1 MHIPPPFRPLYL
13 LVAAVIC
20 VATAAQATP
29 PLKTE
34 HPHLLT
40 TQAAIDKLKGQLPFL
55 PAAFPAAGGT
65 FTLSITPTEYN
76 PAIDASQQTVYGE
89 LKGIGAKNG
98 LFLRHTDKDLP
109 GSASFQIGLLQR
121 TDASNARY
129 ITHGEFD
136 LPTGKSARI
145 EFSWNS
151 TTHQVSLKV
160 NDVVKWVQ
168 AWPTTDSAAL
178 SYLPDE
184 TVHQFIGRA
193 NESISGFKLT
203 DLNGQTVADIPT
215 IDTPLSVAWYT
226 MINQLSA
233 NIVKL
238 QSCPTTGTPSTDLAL
253 AVCNVATGHRNA
265 IVPLAQQ
272 LGLAYKVT
280 GNPAYLDGA
289 LNYVDKM
296 RAVPV
301 TAGQDMSMGGRV
313 TALGLLY
320 DWLYHDLEGKPIPND
335 GTGRSYRAAMA
346 QTIKDTIMAPAQTG
360 SSNLVDE
367 ICGKLNASTK
377 LFSCEKEPAYQNW
390 NRLASPLQPSI
401 SDAYMAGMNYSSVYG
416 AAAGMLAI
424 VDDYPEVAPM
434 IDIAYNHFA
443 KGFLAVRNDISIDG
457 GYHSGYSYS
466 IVDTP
471 TRVLLWRS
479 ALQNPADLTFPLDWL
494 PKTIYPYIYAL
505 RDDHTFPASG
515 DNYKTLSTDTLLGN
529 IALWAAS
536 ETGDEQAWWF
546 YQSQIQGQRTT
557 AASPPLVL
565 ERLFWPV
572 SLSKAVP
579 PPSLD
584 LSAYFRR
591 SGQVL
596 MRDRWTYPDAVLLE
610 FKSTSFMSDNHH
622 HQDQNSISLNYKAP
636 LLIDSGRYD
645 SFGSPHWANYYAR
658 SIAHNTIV
666 AFDASERF
674 QKFDNSADYSN
685 DGGQWVSAPRKLY
698 PTIEEVQPSGVNAIG
713 GVINYESAPGYTY
726 TRGNASK
733 AYAPGKFDAADG
745 FVRSVVYLRAPSLSA
760 MPVAVIFDRVQPVN
774 ASLPVTFLLHSVNE
788 PIAPQNVV
796 VTPVADGRS
805 TFGFAPGAARN
816 ITIRN
821 GGGMVTVQTIL
832 PLDAKIAEVGGKN
845 VRNQQCE
852 QMHSTTG
859 DYLPG
864 GANGDCRFTVRV
876 RQADGGFKWRNY
888 RPVESDTNNDTNDVG
903 AWRLEI
909 SAPATGSGPTYFM
922 HVLTVA
928 DNDNGTAAAM
938 PIAAQRL
945 AGDAN
950 TSALL
955 LGTQTVIAFNTG
967 TVPSAGMSWTSP
979 VAAAS
984 GKLLACGLQPNT
996 DFVLSATPSGDGYL
1010 VQLQQSA
1017 PNSTTYHSS
1026 KEGVI
1031 SIGL

>member
-1 MHIPPPFRPLYL
+1 MRVRSPFRPLHL
-13 LVAAVIC
+13 LVAAAIYSV
-20 VATAAQATP
+20 TAAQATP
-29 PLKTE
+29 PLKTT
-34 HPHLLT
+34 HPRLLT
-40 TQAAIDKLKGQLPFL
+40 TQAAIDNLRMQLPFL

-65 FTLSITPTEYN
+65 FNISITPTEYN
-76 PAIDASQQTVYGE
+76 PAVDASQQTVYGE
-89 LKGIGAKNG
+89 MNAIGAKNG
-98 LFLRHTDKDLP
+98 LFLRHTDKDTP
-109 GSASFQIGLLQR
+109 GFASFQIGLLQR
-121 TDASNARY
+121 STASSARY

-136 LPTGKSARI
+136 LPTGKSSRI

-151 TTHQVSLKV
+151 TTGQASLKV
-160 NDVVKWVQ
+160 NDITKWVQ
-168 AWPTTDSAAL
+168 AWPTDIAAQG
-178 SYLPDE
+178 YLPDE
-184 TVHQFIGRA
+184 TVHQFVGRA
-193 NESISGFKLT
+193 SESISGFKLT
-203 DLNGQTVADIPT
+203 DLTGHTVADIPT

-226 MINQLSA
+226 MINQLNA
-233 NIVKL
+233 NIAKL
-238 QSCPTTGTPSTDLAL
+238 QSCPTTATPSSDPAS

-272 LGLAYKVT
+272 LGVAYKVT
-280 GNPAYLDGA
+280 GNSAFLQGA
-289 LNYVDKM
+289 LNYIDKM

-320 DWLYHDLEGKPIPND
+320 DWLYYDLDGKLIPND
-335 GTGRSYRAAMA
+335 GTGRSYREAIA
-346 QTIKDTIMAPAQTG
+346 QTIKETIMAPAPAGAST
-360 SSNLVDE
+360 LVDE
-367 ICGKLNASTK
+367 ICGKQTTSNPPFGCAS
-377 LFSCEKEPAYQNW
+377 EPVYQNW
-390 NRLASPLQPSI
+390 NRLASPAQPSI

-416 AAAGMLAI
+416 AATGMLAI

-505 RDDHTFPASG
+505 RHDRTFPASG
-515 DNYKTLSTDTLLGN
+515 DNYKTVSTDTLVGN

-536 ETGDEQAWWF
+536 ETGDDHAWWF
-546 YQSQIQGQRTT
+546 YQSQIQGQRST
-557 AASPPLVL
+557 ANSPPLVL

-572 SLSKAVP
+572 SLGKAATP
-579 PPSLD
+579 PQLD

-658 SIAHNTIV
+658 SVAHNTIV

-674 QKFDNSADYSN
+674 QKFDNGVDYSN

-698 PTIEEVQPSGVNAIG
+698 PTIEDVQPSGVNALD

-733 AYAPGKFDAADG
+733 AYAPGKFDAANG

-760 MPVAVIFDRVQPVN
+760 IPVAVIFDRVQPVN

-788 PIAPQNVV
+788 PAAPQNVV

-805 TFGFAPGAARN
+805 TFGFAPGSARN
-816 ITIRN
+816 ITLRN

-832 PLDAKIAEVGGKN
+832 PLDANVAEVGGKN
-845 VRNQQCE
+845 VRNQRCE
-852 QMHSTTG
+852 QMSSATG
-859 DYLPG
+859 NYLPG

-876 RQADGGFKWRNY
+876 RQSDGSFKWRNY
-888 RPVESDTNNDTNDVG
+888 PPVESDDAGITDDIG

-909 SAPATGSGPTYFM
+909 SAPAPSSGPKYFM

-928 DNDNGTAAAM
+928 DNDGGAVAAT

-945 AGDAN
+945 VADDS

-955 LGTQTVIAFNTG
+955 LGTQTVIAFNNG
-967 TVPSAGMSWTSP
+967 TAPSVGMSWTSP
-979 VAAAS
+979 VSAAS
-984 GKLLACGLQPNT
+984 GKLLASGLRPDT
-996 DFVLSATPSGDGYL
+996 DFVLSTTPSGDGYL
-1010 VQLQQSA
+1010 VRLQQSA
-1017 PNSTTYHSS
+1017 PGSTSYRSS

-1031 SIGL
+1031 SIGF